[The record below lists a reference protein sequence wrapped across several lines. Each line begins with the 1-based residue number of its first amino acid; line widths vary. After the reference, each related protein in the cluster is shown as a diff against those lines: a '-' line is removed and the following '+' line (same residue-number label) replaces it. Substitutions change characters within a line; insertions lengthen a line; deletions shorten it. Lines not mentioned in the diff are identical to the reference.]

1 MVHLIK
7 VSGVDCVS
15 ALARVDL
22 LLGVDVLGLVEVS
35 MHVLNVVLLANR
47 IAPSIG
53 LHHGGALRWLHHG
66 QNLGETLTILNI
78 DARKTNVTFNNMRF
92 SV

>member
-1 MVHLIK
+1 MHLFK
-7 VSGVDCVS
+7 VSCVDRVG
-15 ALARVDL
+15 ALAWVDL

-35 MHVLNVVLLANR
+35 MHVLDVVLGNR
-47 IAPSIG
+47 IATGIG
-53 LHHGGALRWLHHG
+53 CHHGGALRWLHHG
-66 QNLGETLTILNI
+66 QNLGETLTVLNI

>member
-22 LLGVDVLGLVEVS
+22 LLRVDVLGLVEVS
-35 MHVLNVVLLANR
+35 VHVLDVDR

>member
-1 MVHLIK
+1 MHLFK
-7 VSGVDCVS
+7 VSGVDRVS

-35 MHVLNVVLLANR
+35 VHVLYVDR
-47 IAPSIG
+47 IASSIG